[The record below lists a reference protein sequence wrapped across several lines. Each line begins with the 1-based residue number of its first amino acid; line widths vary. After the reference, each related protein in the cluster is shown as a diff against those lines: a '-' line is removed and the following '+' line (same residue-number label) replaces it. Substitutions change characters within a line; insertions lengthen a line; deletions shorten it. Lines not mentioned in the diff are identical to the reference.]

1 MEIGDPHH
9 HFETIGSTNAEA
21 RRLAIEGAPS
31 GTLVTSA
38 EQTDGRGRQG
48 RAWATPAGKALA
60 YSVVVRREIEIPG
73 LFPLRAGLAVCDAVE
88 KEGAVEARVECKW
101 PNDVMIDGRKCAGIL
116 VEARPQDGWA
126 VIGIGVNLSI
136 TPEEFPPEFR
146 DRATSVGGLATLPS
160 MTAALNASLG
170 AWLDVAPEQV
180 LRGVESRDFLRDRAI
195 AWDGG
200 SGIARGIAPD
210 GRLKVETPEGEQL
223 LDAGEVHL
231 DVG

>member
-1 MEIGDPHH
+1 MEIGVPHN

-31 GTLVTSA
+31 GTLVTSE

-73 LFPLRAGLAVCDAVE
+73 LFPLRAGLAVSEAVE
-88 KEGAVEARVECKW
+88 REGVERAEVKW
-101 PNDVMIDGRKCAGIL
+101 PNDVMVGGRKCAGIL

-126 VIGIGVNLSI
+126 VIGIGINLSI

-146 DRATSVGGLATLPS
+146 DRATSVGGSVTIPS
-160 MTAALNASLG
+160 MTEALNGSL
-170 AWLDVAPEQV
+170 AVWLDASPEEV
-180 LRGVESRDFLRDRAI
+180 LAEIASRDFLRDRPI
-195 AWDGG
+195 AWEGG
-200 SGIARGIAPD
+200 TGIARGVAPD
-210 GRLKVETPEGEQL
+210 GRLRVEGPDGDESL

>member
-1 MEIGDPHH
+1 MEIGEPHH

-31 GTLVTSA
+31 GTLVTSE

-60 YSVVVRREIEIPG
+60 YSVVVRREIEVPG
-73 LFPLRAGLAVCDAVE
+73 LFPLRAGLAVCEAIEREGVE
-88 KEGAVEARVECKW
+88 QAEVKW
-101 PNDVMIDGRKCAGIL
+101 PNDVMVEGRKCAGIL

-126 VIGIGVNLSI
+126 VIGIGINLSI
-136 TPEEFPPEFR
+136 EPDEFPPEFR
-146 DRATSVGGLATLPS
+146 DRATSVGGSVTIAS
-160 MTAALNASLG
+160 MTDALNESLS
-170 AWLDVAPEQV
+170 AWLDADPDRV
-180 LRGVESRDFLRDRAI
+180 LAEIASRDFLRDRAI
-195 AWDGG
+195 AWDTG
-200 SGIARGIAPD
+200 SGIARGVAHD
-210 GRLKVETPEGEQL
+210 GRLKVETPNGEEL